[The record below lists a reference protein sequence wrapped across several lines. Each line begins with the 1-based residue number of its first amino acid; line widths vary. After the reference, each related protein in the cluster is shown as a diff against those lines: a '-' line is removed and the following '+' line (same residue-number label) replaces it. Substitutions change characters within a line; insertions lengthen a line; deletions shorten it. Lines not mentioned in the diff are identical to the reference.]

1 MKTPVV
7 AAPMQNSPL
16 RSCYEQQAKLTE
28 FADWILPGQF
38 AGLMVEHQA
47 VRQRAGLFDISHMG
61 QIQLTGPD
69 ALVHLNRLVPSDIA
83 HLSPGMAKYT
93 LLLNEQGGI
102 LDDLIVYAQGEAGV
116 KLIVNAACTTKDLR
130 WLRQHLPPTLQ
141 LEHLHYALLALQG
154 PQATAIFQ
162 TLTDTPLATIPRFG
176 HGTFATP
183 LGTVW
188 AARTGYTGEDGW
200 EIQAEPSVGQA
211 LWREL
216 LQRGATP
223 CGLVARDV
231 LRLEAG
237 LHLYGQDMNESTT
250 PLAAGLSWVVDWHKG
265 DFLGRAALLIQ
276 KQTGVAQ
283 KLVGLWGTGRRIF
296 RTGYPVLATD
306 RIVGHV
312 TSGTLS
318 LSLGRP
324 IGFAYVDTAWAQE
337 GTPLTVQ
344 VRDQALPVTVGKRT
358 FYRRAG

>member
-1 MKTPVV
+1 MP
-7 AAPMQNSPL
+7 NSPL
-16 RSCYEQQAKLTE
+16 RICYENQAKLTE

-38 AGLMVEHQA
+38 AGLTVEHQA

-69 ALVHLNRLVPSDIA
+69 ILTHLERLVPSKIA

-102 LDDLIVYAQGEAGV
+102 LDDLIVYAQGEGGV

-130 WLRQHLPPTLQ
+130 WLQQHLPATIH
-141 LEHLHYALLALQG
+141 LELMHGALLALQG
-154 PQATAIFQ
+154 PQATAILQ
-162 TLTDTPLATIPRFG
+162 TLADSSLAAIPRFG
-176 HGTFATP
+176 HLMLTTP

-200 EIQAEPSVGQA
+200 EIQTEPHVGQA
-211 LWREL
+211 LWHEL
-216 LQRGATP
+216 LQKGATP

-250 PLAAGLSWVVDWHKG
+250 PLAAGLGWVVDWHKG
-265 DFLGRAALLIQ
+265 DFIGRTALQMQ
-276 KQTGVAQ
+276 KQAGVAQ

-296 RTGYPVLATD
+296 RTGYPVLAEGKP
-306 RIVGHV
+306 VGHV

-337 GTPLTVQ
+337 GTALTVQ